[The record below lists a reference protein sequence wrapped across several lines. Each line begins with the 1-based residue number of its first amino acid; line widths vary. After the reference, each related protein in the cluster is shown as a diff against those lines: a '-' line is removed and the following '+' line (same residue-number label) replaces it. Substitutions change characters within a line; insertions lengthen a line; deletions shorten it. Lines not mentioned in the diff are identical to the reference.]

1 MSKDD
6 KTTQIINILNN
17 SEKMKNYNF
26 NIKDDDVSGYFDLID
41 S

>member
-26 NIKDDDVSGYFDLID
+26 NMKDEDVKGYFDIII